1 MIDVTTLTVESEP
14 AYRDF
19 VARTPGALVYHSLA
33 YRDLLKEHL
42 GCHDEYL
49 VGDGLCTHAK
59 VHLADGALVDG
70 QIECPKHNGRFDAR
84 TGEVTRKPPRD
95 ALVMYPVRRV
105 SGRLVSDLEPRPAPV
120 LQEQ

>member
-49 VGDGLCTHAK
+49 VATDDGDVRGVLPLMWTG
-59 VHLADGALVDG
+59 DD
-70 QIECPKHNGRFDAR
+70 DAR
-84 TGEVTRKPPRD
+84 VYNSLPFYG
-95 ALVMYPVRRV
+95 
-105 SGRLVSDLEPRPAPV
+105 SHGSV
-120 LQEQ
+120 LA